1 MTLSNENS
9 SFVQLLAKKE
19 AWRREALGG
28 EADAAHFRCA
38 KSNEEAIILD
48 EWNQN
53 GEWYHLVNEMKF
65 RVT

>member
-1 MTLSNENS
+1 MPFTQKSHMTLSNENS

-48 EWNQN
+48 E
-53 GEWYHLVNEMKF
+53 
-65 RVT
+65 